1 MQAIFASILLITMM
15 VVSYRVGK
23 RKGYSGLLFVF
34 LTTLCPIMP
43 IIALI
48 LPDKS
53 RSRAEVAAQR
63 RKMDEMN
70 ARIREL
76 ERQQQKPKPA
86 EKKAPAEK
94 TADAYTQGMQ
104 FYREK
109 EYFKA
114 YPLLEK
120 AAQQGRV
127 NAQYTLGIMH
137 RYSQGC
143 KLDEEEAL
151 RWLETAGERGHLEAQ
166 KACASM
172 YTVEKRDT
180 KKALYWH
187 EKAAEQGDAESQYAV
202 AFYNRDNEEVA
213 RYWAEK
219 AAAQGNEK
227 ARKLLQEY
235 APEEQADPKPAQ
247 RKPEPKPES
256 ALNRENITAELVEL
270 HHFALKSYNK
280 KEYFRALEWFEKVAK
295 AGHTEAQ
302 LYCAQMYY
310 RGQGC
315 EVDYEKAFYWSEQ
328 AAAQGSRSAQSNLAV
343 MYREGKGCSVDLKK
357 SLYWYEKAAEQGD
370 DNAQFWAGMMYEL
383 GQGCTEDA
391 EKARYWYE
399 KAAAQGNEKAQKLL
413 VK

>member
-1 MQAIFASILLITMM
+1 MQAIFGLILVIAII
-15 VVSYRVGK
+15 VASYRVGK
-23 RKGYSGLLFVF
+23 RKGYSGLLFAF
-34 LTTLCPIMP
+34 LATLCPIMP

-53 RSRAEVAAQR
+53 RSRAEAAAQQ

-76 ERQQQKPKPA
+76 ERQQQKPA
-86 EKKAPAEK
+86 EKKTPATPIADSYEK
-94 TADAYTQGMQ
+94 GMQ

-120 AAQQGRV
+120 AAQQGHV
-127 NAQYTLGIMH
+127 NAQYTLGVMH

-143 KLDEEEAL
+143 KMDEDEAL
-151 RWLETAGERGHLEAQ
+151 RWLEVAGEQDHLEAQ
-166 KACASM
+166 IACASM

-180 KKALYWH
+180 KKALYWY
-187 EKAAEQGDAESQYAV
+187 EKAAEQGDAKSQYAV
-202 AFYNRDNEEVA
+202 AFYNRDNQEVA

-219 AAAQGNEK
+219 AAAQGHED
-227 ARKLLQEY
+227 AQKLLKLL
-235 APEEQADPKPAQ
+235 KPAEEPQ
-247 RKPEPKPES
+247 PKTEPKPES

-270 HHFALKSYNK
+270 HHFALKAYNK
-280 KEYFRALEWFEKVAK
+280 KEYFQALEWFEKVAK
-295 AGHTEAQ
+295 AGHLESQ
-302 LYCAQMYY
+302 IYCAQMYY

-328 AAAQGSRSAQSNLAV
+328 AAAQGSRTAQSNLAV
-343 MYREGKGCSVDLKK
+343 MYREGKGCNVDLEK

-383 GQGCTEDA
+383 GHGCTEDA
-391 EKARYWYE
+391 KKARYWCE
-399 KAAAQGNEKAQKLL
+399 KAAAQGNEKAKKLL
-413 VK
+413 SK